1 MKDVVVREIG
11 AFEAENKL
19 GTLLDWV
26 AAGEEVLIT
35 RHGKAVARL
44 VPATP
49 GFDRAKAAQAARGLI
64 DASRGITLG
73 GISIKDLVDE
83 GRP

>member
-1 MKDVVVREIG
+1 MREVG
-11 AFEAENKL
+11 AFEAKNKL

-26 AAGEEVLIT
+26 ASGEEVLIT

-49 GFDRAKAAQAARGLI
+49 TFDRAKARQAARGLI
-64 DASRGITLG
+64 EASRGVTLG
-73 GISIKDLVDE
+73 GRIKIKALVNE

>member
-1 MKDVVVREIG
+1 MRDAG

-26 AAGEEVLIT
+26 ASGEEVLIT

-44 VPATP
+44 VSATP
-49 GFDRAKAAQAARGLI
+49 TVDRARRGWLLADSLRAAA
-64 DASRGITLG
+64 ASRLADG
-73 GISIKDLVDE
+73 SA
-83 GRP
+83 

>member
-1 MKDVVVREIG
+1 MREIG
-11 AFEAENKL
+11 AFEAKNKL

-35 RHGKAVARL
+35 RHGKAAARL

-49 GFDRAKAAQAARGLI
+49 GFDRAKAAQAARGLL

>member
-1 MKDVVVREIG
+1 MREIG
-11 AFEAENKL
+11 AFEAKNKL

-26 AAGEEVLIT
+26 ANGEEVLIT

-44 VPATP
+44 VPAIP
-49 GFDRAKAAQAARGLI
+49 SFNRDKARQAARSLLE
-64 DASRGITLG
+64 ASRGVTLG
-73 GISIKDLVDE
+73 GLRIKYLVND